1 VSTGTWVIS
10 YRRILRVKPS
20 NGMSRSGSPSAGEY
34 TEEEVENARLLLELK
49 KKQAEDNTERMQSS
63 AHATEQ
69 QLMSVDAVVELI
81 RRLVP
86 SGASPARYA
95 SDTMTT
101 GEPTPGNFCVMPDL
115 TQGLKAFSG
124 RGGYFEAR
132 NWLRD
137 IKAMG
142 RRQFWNENIILEM
155 ARQHLQGSALN
166 WYRYHQEEIRTWSE
180 FEEKFREKYEDTR
193 TLTERVHEMEA
204 RVQGKDESAED
215 YFYTKMRLCRELK
228 LEFQES
234 KKLVLMGL
242 KSREAARTILLARH
256 YDETSLLKDIL
267 DSEQFYKGQLSGLRE
282 NRTECARGK
291 DVLCFKC
298 QKRGH
303 ISKNCTAKIGE
314 ASDST
319 GKVPV
324 SFSKKQ
330 SAPTATSQV
339 MCFKCNE
346 MGHYASRCEKRE
358 RTTENAARQN
368 VNVATENNILFND
381 SNLKFFKDAKING
394 KQLRSY
400 VDLGSQVCALRDDCI
415 AQLRLNCNWAN
426 TKQIMGYGG
435 AITATLGDADVDLE
449 IDGVVAKVKLQIVPK
464 ESQEVPLLVGH
475 PFTEQG
481 HIQVIKT
488 ANELL
493 IREVPVTEN
502 ISTSK
507 VALWARDMSVIP
519 NNFLGHVVVRSD
531 VRERELCVEGGLR
544 EIGGVVPRCVVTT
557 DKEGEA
563 VLPVLN
569 ISGKDV
575 TVNKNDNVARGEPCR
590 EGTRR
595 AEVNDDPIDVSEINT
610 ELSGDE
616 LLELQGLLVDFKDL
630 VARNMRQ
637 LGCTNVLEM
646 DLHLTDD
653 QPVFY
658 RPYRMSFSERG
669 EVQRIV
675 QELKEADIIE
685 ETDSPFASPVLLVRK
700 KSGEFRMCVDYR
712 ALNKKTVKQHYP
724 LPHIDDQLDRLR
736 GQVYYTSLDL
746 SGAYHQV
753 PMSSDARQKTA
764 FITPDG
770 VYCFKRMSF
779 GLANAPSVFQRLI
792 NTVLGNLRYDTAMAY
807 LDDVIIPSK
816 TVSEGLAKIKDV
828 FERFR
833 HANLTLNL
841 TKCYFFMR
849 KIEYLGFTISEKGIE
864 PGEKK
869 ARAVAEFNVPTD
881 IHKVRSFLGLA
892 SYFRRFIKGFATV
905 ARPLSDML
913 RKGETFVWGDA
924 QQEAFD
930 KIKDLLVNKPILSV
944 YDPAAR
950 TELHTDACSLGLG
963 AILLQEQKNGKLL
976 PVSYYSRKTTREE
989 SLYSS
994 YELEG
999 LAIVAALDRFRVY
1012 LLGIPF
1018 VIRTDCNSLKLLAN
1032 KKDLNPRIG
1041 RWFVKLSEYNYTI
1054 EYQKGENN
1062 QVADALSRNPVENA
1076 TEVPINGLPEI
1087 LGITINTDW
1096 VAALQRTCDE
1106 TKAVLQLLETGDRA
1120 THERFTLY
1128 KGRVYRVKG
1137 LKWRLYV
1144 PVDLRQE
1151 IVDQIHRE
1159 LMHLGIDKTLAKLK
1173 ELYYF
1178 PKMREFVAKRV
1189 NRCISC
1195 LFYKT
1200 PRGKPPGYLHPL
1212 EKGKTPFQ
1220 VIHMDHLG
1228 PFPTTNNDKKYVAAI
1243 IGGFSKYVVLR
1254 AVASVGAEEAVDMLR
1269 DVISHYGRP
1278 NRLITDRGTAFVANL
1293 FEEFCTDH
1301 HIQHV
1306 RIATA
1311 TPRANGQ
1318 VERLNSMIISC
1329 TAAGTS
1335 EIDAKDWDEKLCE
1348 VQWAINSAVHS
1359 VTKCTPFSLVHGYER
1374 EGFGDNPLPDEIRSI
1389 NREIGTGVET
1399 SKIPLSVGSRLEQN
1413 REKMARQFNKG
1424 RREAPVYKEGD
1435 LVLVRSEAPAT
1446 GESRKL
1452 VPKYRGPYE
1461 IVKFIGNDRYVIQ
1474 DIEGEQQS
1482 NRLYKGIIAIDRLK
1496 LLPV

>member
-86 SGASPARYA
+86 SGASPAGYA

-368 VNVATENNILFND
+368 VNVATENNILSND

-426 TKQIMGYGG
+426 TKEIMGYGG

-519 NNFLGHVVVRSD
+519 NNFLGHVVVRTD

-563 VLPVLN
+563 DLPVLS
-569 ISGKDV
+569 ISGRDV
-575 TVNKNDNVARGEPCR
+575 TVKKNDNKTTGEPYREDVCR
-590 EGTRR
+590 VELKD
-595 AEVNDDPIDVSEINT
+595 NPIEVSEVRT
-610 ELSGDE
+610 EPSDDE
-616 LLELQGLLVDFKDL
+616 FLELQE
-630 VARNMRQ
+630 
-637 LGCTNVLEM
+637 LGCINVFEM
-646 DLHLTDD
+646 DLHLTDN
-653 QPVFY
+653 QPVF
-658 RPYRMSFSERG
+658 SERE
-669 EVQRIV
+669 EVQEQKKPDIN
-675 QELKEADIIE
+675 KEM
-685 ETDSPFASPVLLVRK
+685 DSAFASVVRK
-700 KSGEFRMCVDYR
+700 KSDEFQVCADYSDFS
-712 ALNKKTVKQHYP
+712 KK
-724 LPHIDDQLDRLR
+724 IDNQLDRLR
-736 GQVYYTSLDL
+736 VLCDAGINLAFQKHSSGHYLI
-746 SGAYHQV
+746 SGAV
-753 PMSSDARQKTA
+753 
-764 FITPDG
+764 
-770 VYCFKRMSF
+770 
-779 GLANAPSVFQRLI
+779 
-792 NTVLGNLRYDTAMAY
+792 TVLL
-807 LDDVIIPSK
+807 
-816 TVSEGLAKIKDV
+816 LA
-828 FERFR
+828 
-833 HANLTLNL
+833 
-841 TKCYFFMR
+841 
-849 KIEYLGFTISEKGIE
+849 
-864 PGEKK
+864 
-869 ARAVAEFNVPTD
+869 
-881 IHKVRSFLGLA
+881 
-892 SYFRRFIKGFATV
+892 
-905 ARPLSDML
+905 
-913 RKGETFVWGDA
+913 
-924 QQEAFD
+924 
-930 KIKDLLVNKPILSV
+930 
-944 YDPAAR
+944 
-950 TELHTDACSLGLG
+950 
-963 AILLQEQKNGKLL
+963 
-976 PVSYYSRKTTREE
+976 
-989 SLYSS
+989 
-994 YELEG
+994 
-999 LAIVAALDRFRVY
+999 
-1012 LLGIPF
+1012 
-1018 VIRTDCNSLKLLAN
+1018 VIRVVALFLLLCVKSETCIFRCGPIIVTWLKGWKKRLLYAPMEKRKDC
-1032 KKDLNPRIG
+1032 
-1041 RWFVKLSEYNYTI
+1041 
-1054 EYQKGENN
+1054 
-1062 QVADALSRNPVENA
+1062 
-1076 TEVPINGLPEI
+1076 LP
-1087 LGITINTDW
+1087 
-1096 VAALQRTCDE
+1096 
-1106 TKAVLQLLETGDRA
+1106 
-1120 THERFTLY
+1120 
-1128 KGRVYRVKG
+1128 
-1137 LKWRLYV
+1137 
-1144 PVDLRQE
+1144 
-1151 IVDQIHRE
+1151 HRD
-1159 LMHLGIDKTLAKLK
+1159 IDS
-1173 ELYYF
+1173 F
-1178 PKMREFVAKRV
+1178 
-1189 NRCISC
+1189 
-1195 LFYKT
+1195 
-1200 PRGKPPGYLHPL
+1200 
-1212 EKGKTPFQ
+1212 
-1220 VIHMDHLG
+1220 
-1228 PFPTTNNDKKYVAAI
+1228 
-1243 IGGFSKYVVLR
+1243 
-1254 AVASVGAEEAVDMLR
+1254 
-1269 DVISHYGRP
+1269 
-1278 NRLITDRGTAFVANL
+1278 
-1293 FEEFCTDH
+1293 
-1301 HIQHV
+1301 
-1306 RIATA
+1306 
-1311 TPRANGQ
+1311 
-1318 VERLNSMIISC
+1318 
-1329 TAAGTS
+1329 
-1335 EIDAKDWDEKLCE
+1335 
-1348 VQWAINSAVHS
+1348 
-1359 VTKCTPFSLVHGYER
+1359 
-1374 EGFGDNPLPDEIRSI
+1374 
-1389 NREIGTGVET
+1389 
-1399 SKIPLSVGSRLEQN
+1399 
-1413 REKMARQFNKG
+1413 
-1424 RREAPVYKEGD
+1424 
-1435 LVLVRSEAPAT
+1435 
-1446 GESRKL
+1446 ESRKL
-1452 VPKYRGPYE
+1452 VPKYLGPGPYQ
-1461 IVKFIGNDRYVIQ
+1461 IVKFIGNDRYMIQ

-1482 NRLYKGIIAIDRLK
+1482 NRLCKGIIAVDRLK
-1496 LLPV
+1496 LLPVKKRVNICRRTL